1 MRPLSKSKLMAFRQC
16 PRRLW
21 LEVHQ
26 PSLREDSAATEAKF
40 AVGDLVGELA
50 RQLYDPEDNGVLV
63 QVMEEGPDAGV
74 ARTEALLDKRV
85 PIFEAGFQ
93 AAGARAFI
101 DILRPVKKSGQRS
114 WELIEVKSSTSL
126 KGNHRDDVAIQAYVA
141 QQAHLNLSAVKVA
154 HIDTSFIYKG
164 QDHYDGLLREI
175 DLTHEAL
182 NRFDEVAQWVN
193 LAQEIVASENMPFI
207 LTGAQCRSPHP
218 CGFVKYCRTQEAPVA
233 YSVDLLPRVQGEL
246 RRWMQ
251 AHQTRELSEV
261 PDEKLTPVQLRV
273 KKCTLS
279 NSCFFDRAG
288 AKSEVL
294 SYSKPH
300 TFLDFE
306 AVQLAVPIWP
316 GTHPYQM
323 FPFQFSLHI
332 RRQDGALDHHEFMD
346 LSGAEP
352 SRAFAE
358 ALVRACPT
366 TGSIFVWN
374 ASFELARLGALA
386 QQFADLKP
394 SLSDIQDRI
403 VDLLKIVE
411 KCYYHPE
418 QRGSWKL
425 KRVLPT
431 LSSVLNYDHLEG
443 VKDGYMAVLA
453 YVEAIQPETS
463 FERRAQIEQELFTY
477 CRLDSLALVTI
488 LNAMVNH
495 SETELLVSS
504 SRP

>member
-1 MRPLSKSKLMAFRQC
+1 MAFRQC

-26 PSLREDSAATEAKF
+26 PYLREDSPATEAKF

-50 RQLYDPEDNGVLV
+50 RLLYDPEENGVLV
-63 QVMEEGPDAGV
+63 KVMEDGPDAGV
-74 ARTEALLDKRV
+74 ERTQVLLDKRV
-85 PIFEAGFQ
+85 PIFEAGFES
-93 AAGARAFI
+93 AGARAFI
-101 DILRPVKKSGQRS
+101 DILRPAKKSGQRC

-141 QQAHLNLSAVKVA
+141 QQAQINLSAVKVA

-164 QDHYDGLLREI
+164 QDQYDGLLREV
-175 DLTHEAL
+175 DLTQEAL
-182 NRFDEVAQWVN
+182 SRFDEVTDWVRD
-193 LAQEIVASENMPFI
+193 AQEIAAAEAMPTI
-207 LTGAQCRSPHP
+207 LTGTQCRSPHP
-218 CGFVKYCRTQEAPVA
+218 CGFLKFCRTQEKPVA
-233 YSVDLLPRVQGEL
+233 YPVDLLPRVQGEL

-261 PDEKLTPVQLRV
+261 PDEKLTPLQQRV
-273 KKCTLS
+273 KNCTLS
-279 NSCFFDRAG
+279 NSFYFDPEG
-288 AKSEVL
+288 AL
-294 SYSKPH
+294 NDINAAPLPH
-300 TFLDFE
+300 SFLDFE

-323 FPFQFSLHI
+323 FPFQFSLHV
-332 RRQDGALDHHEFMD
+332 RRQDGELDHHEFMD
-346 LSGAEP
+346 LSGNEP

-358 ALVRACPT
+358 ALVAACPEQ
-366 TGSIFVWN
+366 GAIFVWN
-374 ASFELARLGALA
+374 ASFELTRLAVLA
-386 QQFADLKP
+386 QQYGDLRKA
-394 SLSDIQDRI
+394 LSQIQDRI

-411 KCYYHPE
+411 KRYYHPG

-431 LSSVLNYDHLEG
+431 LSSDLNHAHLDG

-463 FERRAQIEQELFTY
+463 PQRRAQIQQELFTY

-488 LNAMVNH
+488 FNAMVGTIK
-495 SETELLVSS
+495 TEPADFSS
-504 SRP
+504 CHV

>member
-1 MRPLSKSKLMAFRQC
+1 MAFRQC

-26 PSLREDSAATEAKF
+26 PALREYSPATEAKF

-50 RQLYDPEDNGVLV
+50 RHLYDPDDNGVLV
-63 QVMEEGPDAGV
+63 KVMEEGPDAGV

-101 DILRPVKKSGQRS
+101 DILRPIKKSGQRS

-154 HIDTSFIYKG
+154 HIDTGFIYKG
-164 QDHYDGLLREI
+164 QNHYGGLLREV

-182 NRFDEVAQWVN
+182 SRYDEISRWVRS
-193 LAQEIVASENMPFI
+193 AQEIVAAEDMPFI
-207 LTGAQCRSPHP
+207 LTGVQCRSPHP
-218 CGFVKYCRTQEAPVA
+218 CGFIKYCRTQEEPVA
-233 YSVDLLPRVQGEL
+233 HSVDLLPRVQGEL
-246 RRWMQ
+246 RRWIQ
-251 AHQTRELSEV
+251 THQIRELSEV
-261 PDEKLTPVQLRV
+261 PDEILTPIQLRV

-279 NSCFFDRAG
+279 NTCFFDRSG
-288 AKSEVL
+288 AKSDVL
-294 SYSKPH
+294 SYSEPH
-300 TFLDFE
+300 AFLDFE

-316 GTHPYQM
+316 GTHAYQM
-323 FPFQFSLHI
+323 FPFQFSLHV
-332 RRQDGALDHHEFMD
+332 RRPDGGLDHHEFMD
-346 LSGAEP
+346 ISGAEP

-358 ALVRACPT
+358 ALVRACPD
-366 TGSIFVWN
+366 TGAIFVWN

-386 QQFADLKP
+386 KQFEDLK
-394 SLSDIQDRI
+394 LALTQIQDRI

-411 KCYYHPE
+411 MRYYHPE

-431 LSSVLNYDHLEG
+431 LSSALNHDHLDG

-463 FERRAQIEQELFTY
+463 SERRGQIQQELFTY

-488 LNAMVNH
+488 LNAMVNNI
-495 SETELLVSS
+495 ETELLVSS
-504 SRP
+504 SIP